1 MNRSLTTAPGVPAR
15 VSQPGPQRPT
25 RVAVVVTK
33 FVAGAGGVALR
44 GALALDPQRYS
55 VTVFA
60 ADGGPLW
67 ERAER
72 AGLGTVRLR
81 HMSDVLGFREDAR
94 GVRELAELLA
104 AGDFDV
110 VHTHSAKAGGIGRMA
125 ARRAGVPAIIHT
137 FHGFPF
143 HRFQSVLRRRSY
155 IWLERRLGRNT
166 DHFLAIGTEVAAE
179 AVRLGIAPPDRIRV
193 VASAI
198 DRDVVPRS
206 ATARANARRLLGVP
220 ADAVVV
226 GSVGR
231 LDFQKSPQD
240 LVTAMALLGRPD
252 VFAVWIGDG
261 PFRPKVERLIARTGL
276 TDRFLLLGERSDV
289 PELLAGL
296 DVFAMS
302 SLYEGIP
309 CAVVEA
315 MTCGIPVVASAVN
328 AVPDVV
334 IPGRTGLLS
343 RPGDPE
349 ALSRAVGHLLDHP
362 AQARRMAREARLH
375 IGQRFDPAE
384 LGRDLDDVYRSVLA
398 DSPRARQVAGKV
410 PA

>member
-1 MNRSLTTAPGVPAR
+1 MAA
-15 VSQPGPQRPT
+15 
-25 RVAVVVTK
+25 VVTK
-33 FVAGAGGVALR
+33 FAAGAGGVALR
-44 GALALDPQRYS
+44 GALALDRDRYS

-81 HMSDVLGFREDAR
+81 HMSDTLGAREDVR
-94 GVRELAELLA
+94 GVRELTALL
-104 AGDFDV
+104 GEGGFDV

-125 ARRAGVPAIIHT
+125 ARRAGVPAIVHT

-143 HRFQSVLRRRSY
+143 HRFQSFLRRRSY
-155 IWLERRLGRNT
+155 IWLERRLGRIT
-166 DHFLAIGTEVAAE
+166 DRFLAIGAEVAAE
-179 AVRLGIAPPDRIRV
+179 AIRLGISPPERIRV

-198 DRDVVPRS
+198 DRDVAPRS
-206 ATARANARRLLGVP
+206 AATRARARRLLGLP
-220 ADAVVV
+220 PDAPVI

-231 LDFQKSPQD
+231 LDFQKCPED
-240 LVTAMALLGRPD
+240 LVRAVAMLKRRD
-252 VFAVWIGDG
+252 VFTVWIGDG
-261 PFRPKVERLIARTGL
+261 PFRPKVERLIARNGL

-289 PELLAGL
+289 PDLLPGL

-315 MTCGIPVVASAVN
+315 MTCGIPVVANAVN

-334 IPGRTGLLS
+334 ISGQTGLLS

-349 ALSRAVGHLLDHP
+349 ALAGALRHLLDHP
-362 AQARRMAREARLH
+362 DRADLMARAARRH

-384 LGRDLDDVYRSVLA
+384 LGRDLDDVYRDALGQTSMADVPETSLLA
-398 DSPRARQVAGKV
+398 
-410 PA
+410 